1 MSSYE
6 SNQST
11 LSSSSSITLS
21 YTQLTDKEIKI
32 ILSLS
37 KLINRIIKK
46 NFKKNK
52 NNLSYNKIKKDK
64 FFSLYIHNISIY
76 DYIYR
81 IIKYTQ
87 IHISTLII
95 SFVQL
100 NNYLKKSKNYLSLN
114 NFFNLFIT
122 SCLIN
127 AKFYEDKCCSLSI
140 FAKVGDISIEDLK
153 IFEFEFYHKL
163 NFSLY
168 IREDLYINY
177 YNFFLSNNCS
187 GNALDSK
194 IGNNNNK
201 KNSLNLIYQ

>member
-32 ILSLS
+32 IFSLS
-37 KLINRIIKK
+37 KLINEVIKK
-46 NFKKNK
+46 NYKKNK
-52 NNLSYNKIKKDK
+52 HILSYKKIKKDK
-64 FFSLYIHNISIY
+64 FFSLYIPNISIY

-81 IIKYTQ
+81 IIKFTQ
-87 IHISTLII
+87 INISTLII

-114 NFFNLFIT
+114 NFFNLYIT

-127 AKFYEDKCCSLSI
+127 AKFYEDNYCPLSF
-140 FAKVGDISIEDLK
+140 FAKVGGVSIEELES
-153 IFEFEFYHKL
+153 FEFEFCNKL
-163 NFSLY
+163 NFSFY
-168 IREDLYINY
+168 ISEDLYIQY
-177 YNFFLSNNCS
+177 YNYFLSINCS
-187 GNALDSK
+187 GNVLDSE
-194 IGNNNNK
+194 INNNR
-201 KNSLNLIYQ
+201 KNNCS

>member
-11 LSSSSSITLS
+11 LSSSSSSITLS
-21 YTQLTDKEIKI
+21 YTQLTEKEIKI
-32 ILSLS
+32 ISSLS
-37 KLINRIIKK
+37 KIINKT
-46 NFKKNK
+46 FKKNLK
-52 NNLSYNKIKKDK
+52 KIKHIPFSNKIKKDK
-64 FFSLYIHNISIY
+64 FFSLYIPTISIY

-127 AKFYEDKCCSLSI
+127 AKFYEDNYCPLSF
-140 FAKVGDISIEDLK
+140 FAKVGGVSIEELES
-153 IFEFEFYHKL
+153 FEFEFCNKL
-163 NFSLY
+163 NFSFY
-168 IREDLYINY
+168 ISEDLYIQY
-177 YNFFLSNNCS
+177 YNYFLSINCS
-187 GNALDSK
+187 GNVLDSE
-194 IGNNNNK
+194 INNNR
-201 KNSLNLIYQ
+201 KNNCS

>member
-32 ILSLS
+32 IFSLS
-37 KLINRIIKK
+37 KLINEIIKK
-46 NFKKNK
+46 NYKKNK
-52 NNLSYNKIKKDK
+52 HILSYKKIKKDK
-64 FFSLYIHNISIY
+64 FFSLYIPNISIY

-81 IIKYTQ
+81 IIKFTQ
-87 IHISTLII
+87 INISTLII

-114 NFFNLFIT
+114 NFFNLYIT

-127 AKFYEDKCCSLSI
+127 AKFYEDKCFPLSI
-140 FAKVGDISIEDLK
+140 FAKVGGISIEELE
-153 IFEFEFYHKL
+153 IFEFEFYHRL

-168 IREDLYINY
+168 MREDLYNSY
-177 YNFFLSNNCS
+177 YNFFLNNNCS
-187 GNALDSK
+187 GNVLNSK
-194 IGNNNNK
+194 NDNNNNNK
-201 KNSLNLIYQ
+201 NNS